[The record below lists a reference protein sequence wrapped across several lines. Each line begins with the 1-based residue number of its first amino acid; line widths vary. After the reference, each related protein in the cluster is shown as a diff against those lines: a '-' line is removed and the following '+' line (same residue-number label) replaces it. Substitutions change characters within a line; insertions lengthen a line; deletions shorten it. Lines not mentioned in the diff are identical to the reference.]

1 MADQFRYKLMT
12 DLTAKDAPS
21 DTDLVAVGNNGSSAL
36 RKLTFASIAN
46 AIKTKLLTW
55 TFSNLT
61 TSKKNLPEAINEL
74 NSNINHTN
82 ERVDRATISSVS
94 IPSGSFTTLATITVS
109 SAGYYMIETNVA
121 FTAGSGI
128 RILLV
133 DSTETNSNT
142 AVNSVLYEGR
152 ATAQK
157 IRSFYLTT
165 TNTVYIRAYQTTGAN
180 MTVSG
185 YYELFRMK

>member
-1 MADQFRYKLMT
+1 MADQFRYKLLT

-55 TFSNLT
+55 TFTNLT
-61 TSKKNLPEAINEL
+61 TSSKTLPGAVNEL
-74 NSNINHTN
+74 NSNINHMN
-82 ERVDRATISSVS
+82 ERVDRSIISGVS
-94 IPSGSFTTLATITVS
+94 IPSGSFTTLATITVP

-121 FTAGSGI
+121 FAAGSGI

-142 AVNSVLYEGR
+142 AVNSVLHEGR
-152 ATAQK
+152 STAQK

-165 TNTVYIRAYQTTGAN
+165 ANTIYIRAYQNTGAD
-180 MTVSG
+180 MTVTAN
-185 YYELFRMK
+185 YELFRLK